1 MKKTI
6 SQLVKEY
13 FQNHPYEDLQHSMVV
28 DWVEE
33 QYLDLY
39 NRKPRDT
46 WRAIRKLHE
55 KGFLIKVRKGI
66 YRYDPEL
73 ATNKETED
81 FTPQQKEEIFKR
93 DNYRCVI
100 CGLGPADGIEIH
112 ADHIKPKYL
121 GGKST
126 IENGQTLCSRH
137 NFMKKT
143 LKQTETGK
151 KMFIRLYEVAK
162 ESNDAILENFC
173 REILELYEK
182 YGINSHIKW
191 EK

>member
-143 LKQTETGK
+143 LKQTKTGK